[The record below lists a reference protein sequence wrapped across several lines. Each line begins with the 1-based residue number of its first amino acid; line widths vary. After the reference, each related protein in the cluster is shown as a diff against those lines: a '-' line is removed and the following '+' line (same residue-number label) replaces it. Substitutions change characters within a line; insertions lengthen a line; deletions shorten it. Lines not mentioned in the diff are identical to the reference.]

1 MFIYHFFLENY
12 PSLRESGG
20 DYYNKLR
27 MVWLPNLFAE
37 ENLRDE
43 IEVTESARS
52 VATKII
58 NYRNRNSRN
67 N

>member
-1 MFIYHFFLENY
+1 
-12 PSLRESGG
+12 
-20 DYYNKLR
+20 